1 MGHSDKSR
9 GQLHAGS
16 LTTQSLP
23 GVDRRALS
31 SEERNLLCNRE
42 SGIEKRSPHGHRGPP
57 HPALP
62 DPELSRG
69 CGRRK
74 SRLRGQVPG
83 TGEKYTHRSREPKG
97 SLEEEDRSTRRGRHS
112 NTHWNARGKQGRQEA
127 GPPRKAVDSCV
138 SYKQPRR
145 GQRSWVHGRGAKG
158 KDSTEISW
166 ASISDKHRCRSPQQ
180 NPGKLNTRTITII
193 THYDQVRLT
202 LEMQKV
208 QSAPI
213 SVIDHTNKRREKT

>member
-97 SLEEEDRSTRRGRHS
+97 GSRRKTDPHAEEDTL
-112 NTHWNARGKQGRQEA
+112 THTGTQEANRADKRQDRQGKQLTAASHTSSREGARGAGYMDEGPKAKTAQKRQEQGRRARLREA
-127 GPPRKAVDSCV
+127 GFL
-138 SYKQPRR
+138 R
-145 GQRSWVHGRGAKG
+145 GKKGFRWRGE
-158 KDSTEISW
+158 SESMPYNFFS
-166 ASISDKHRCRSPQQ
+166 ASFTSMKSSGYFK
-180 NPGKLNTRTITII
+180 N
-193 THYDQVRLT
+193 
-202 LEMQKV
+202 M
-208 QSAPI
+208 
-213 SVIDHTNKRREKT
+213 

>member
-158 KDSTEISW
+158 KDSTEETRARAAGQAERSRISPRKKRLPVEGRIRIY
-166 ASISDKHRCRSPQQ
+166 AVQFFFSILYQ
-180 NPGKLNTRTITII
+180 
-193 THYDQVRLT
+193 Y
-202 LEMQKV
+202 E
-208 QSAPI
+208 
-213 SVIDHTNKRREKT
+213 VIWVF